1 MKLVMKM
8 LALSAV
14 ALALPGFANIVLAQN
29 ETVTIAGSLDL
40 SGAAADVGKDVLDGT
55 QYAIKVLNE
64 KGGVLGK
71 KVELKYQDNGTNPQ
85 KAIEQAT
92 SLLRDGARFLTSPQ
106 SSASA
111 IVVSKVVSGKLHVP
125 MCANSAN
132 SDDITIKDFQPY
144 VFQIGPNS
152 YMEARAI
159 ALKLAKQSYQRYAVI
174 SADYAGGRS
183 GANRFKQF
191 ITELNPKA
199 EIVVEE
205 YPKFGATDYTATINK
220 VLAAKPDF
228 VWTFLF
234 GSDLIT
240 FSKQAQALG
249 FFDQIQNHFMA
260 LYDGN
265 TLKALGSDA
274 AVGTLG
280 FQRAPVNWLLKS
292 SEDGKAYVTG
302 FKESMGSYPSD
313 WTTMAY
319 DCVMT
324 WAQAVEDAKSFD
336 SDPVMQAIATRQ
348 FESVRGIFRFGP
360 NDHQAEVPVFIGTV
374 MQDKEL
380 NQPALDII
388 DVVPGA
394 SVRATEEAWKKMR
407 GG

>member
-1 MKLVMKM
+1 MDRLVKL
-8 LALSAV
+8 LAVSTV
-14 ALALPGFANIVLAQN
+14 AFTPFGVAKLAFAQTD
-29 ETVTIAGSLDL
+29 TVTIAGSFDL
-40 SGAAADVGKDVLDGT
+40 SGAAADVGRDVLDGT
-55 QYAIKVLNE
+55 QYAVKILNG
-64 KGGVLGK
+64 KGGVLGR

-92 SLLRDGARFLTSPQ
+92 GLVREGARFLASPQ

-111 IVVSKVVSGKLHVP
+111 IVVSRVVSGKLHVP

-159 ALKLAKQSYQRYAVI
+159 ALQLAKQPYRHYAVI
-174 SADYAGGRS
+174 TADYAGGRS

-199 EIVVEE
+199 DIVVEE

-249 FFDQIQNHFMA
+249 FFDQMQNHFMA

-280 FQRAPVNWLLKS
+280 FQRAPVNWLLNS
-292 SEDGKAYVTG
+292 SEDGRAYVTG
-302 FKESMGSYPSD
+302 FKQSTGSYPSD
-313 WTTMAY
+313 WSTMAY

-324 WAQAVEDAKSFD
+324 WAQAAEGAKSFD
-336 SDPVMQAIATRQ
+336 SDPVMEAISTRP
-348 FESVRGIFRFGP
+348 FRSVRGDIRFGR

-374 MQDKEL
+374 AQDKEL
-380 NQPALDII
+380 GQPALDMTE
-388 DVVPGA
+388 VVPGS
-394 SVRATEEAWKKMR
+394 SVRATEDAWRKMR